1 MSSPVFQSQYEDI
14 NHEGRS
20 REGRSR
26 EWRSREGRSREG
38 RSREGTPRE
47 ERSRERTHR
56 EERSREGRSR
66 EGTPREGR
74 TFNGTSREGPACS
87 VVLPWPSSLAVH
99 GHRLKGCCLPLS
111 RRCLECQLG
120 TSNVSKEVHR
130 QCTRIMQARMAPFF
144 CHDSG
149 DKFMYHFVRDFFA
162 IHDMAWLLME
172 CCRL

>member
-1 MSSPVFQSQYEDI
+1 MYFYFYFLCVSSPVFQSQYEDI

-20 REGRSR
+20 REGSSRDGTPREERYREGRSR

-66 EGTPREGR
+66 EETPGEGR

-99 GHRLKGCCLPLS
+99 GHRLRGCCLPLS

-149 DKFMYHFVRDFFA
+149 D
-162 IHDMAWLLME
+162 
-172 CCRL
+172 